1 MVFGSGARPGYA
13 VGMRKDVIDAEFEVI
28 SGPSPVRW
36 DQRRSVRPKRKV
48 PVHEWI
54 IAGLFGG
61 LALFV
66 ALIGASGGDI
76 DTRDGV
82 QEWKD
87 RQPVAAAI
95 R

>member
-1 MVFGSGARPGYA
+1 
-13 VGMRKDVIDAEFEVI
+13 MRKDFTDAEFEVI

-36 DQRRSVRPKRKV
+36 DQRRSMRPKRKV
-48 PVHEWI
+48 PIHEWV

-66 ALIGASGGDI
+66 ALVGFSGGDI
-76 DTRDGV
+76 DTRDDV
-82 QEWKD
+82 RAWKD
-87 RQPVAAAI
+87 RQPVAASIDYRSEATVPA